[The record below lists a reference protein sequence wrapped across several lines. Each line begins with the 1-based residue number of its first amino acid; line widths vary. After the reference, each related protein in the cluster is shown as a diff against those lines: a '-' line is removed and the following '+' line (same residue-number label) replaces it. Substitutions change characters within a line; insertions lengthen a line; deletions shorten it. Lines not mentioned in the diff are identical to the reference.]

1 MRYKKIIN
9 DPVYGF
15 ISIPDGLI
23 FQLIEHPF
31 FQRLRYIKQVGLSHY
46 VYPGAL
52 HTRFHHAIGAMHLAL
67 RACSV
72 LRNKGIDITNEE
84 TEALAAAML
93 LHDIGHGPFSHA
105 LEYKLVAISHEEI
118 SLKIMTHLNQE
129 FNGALQLCIDM
140 YKGEYHR
147 KFFRQLIRSQL
158 DLDRLDYLARDSF
171 FTGVTEGQ
179 VSYDR
184 ILHMLQ
190 VHKDALVIEEKGIY
204 SIEKFLIAR
213 RLMYWQVYLHKT
225 VLSAEQMLIKLVER
239 IKFLLKSGTDIPL
252 RPMLNNFLSQDFDN
266 DNFNQNPQ
274 LLYDYCHL
282 DDQDIHIMIKDLCGH
297 HDKVLSFI
305 AKSLRYRKLFKL
317 EFVHGENEDLL
328 KQYRNQARAEWK
340 LTDEE
345 LSFLVFSG
353 KESNVEYNS
362 NTDEIF
368 ILSKKGDVEPIS
380 ALLDFKL
387 KNKALIKNYICYPK
401 KIVKQLY
408 SKE

>member
-23 FQLIEHPF
+23 FNLIEHPF

-67 RACSV
+67 RACSI
-72 LRNKGIDITNEE
+72 LRNKGIDISDEE

-105 LEYKLVAISHEEI
+105 LEYKLVSISHEEI
-118 SLKIMTHLNQE
+118 SLKIMNHLNEE
-129 FNGALQLCIDM
+129 FNGALDSCIAM
-140 YKGEYHR
+140 YRGEYER

-190 VHKDALVIEEKGIY
+190 VHNDALVIEEKGIY

-225 VLSAEQMLIKLVER
+225 VLSAEQMLIKLVDR
-239 IKFLLKSGTDIPL
+239 IKFLLNSGEELPL
-252 RPMLNNFLSQDFDN
+252 RPLLHSFLSTETTKADFLNNQKKLF
-266 DNFNQNPQ
+266 
-274 LLYDYCHL
+274 DYCHL
-282 DDQDIHIMIKDLCGH
+282 DDQDIHVMLKDLCGH
-297 HDKVLSFI
+297 SDKVLSFI
-305 AKSLRYRKLFKL
+305 SKSLKYRKLFKL
-317 EFVHGENEDLL
+317 EFLHGENQELL
-328 KQYRNQARAEWK
+328 KKYRELAQAEWNM
-340 LTDEE
+340 TEEE
-345 LSFLVFSG
+345 LSFLIFSG
-353 KESNVEYNS
+353 KESTIEYDS

-368 ILSKKGDVEPIS
+368 ILSKKGEVEPIS

-401 KIVKQLY
+401 NIVTLLY
-408 SKE
+408 Q

>member
-23 FQLIEHPF
+23 FSLIEHPF

-67 RACSV
+67 RACSI
-72 LRNKGIDITNEE
+72 LKNKGVDISEEE
-84 TEALAAAML
+84 TESLAAAML

-105 LEYKLVAISHEEI
+105 LEYKLVAVSHEEI
-118 SLKIMTHLNQE
+118 SLMIMNHLNEE
-129 FNGALQLCIDM
+129 FSGELDTCIAM

-190 VHKDALVIEEKGIY
+190 VHRDALVVEEKGIY

-239 IKFLLKSGTDIPL
+239 IKFLLKSGEKIPL
-252 RPMLNNFLSQDFDN
+252 RPLLHSFLSTDVRKKDFLNNRQMLF
-266 DNFNQNPQ
+266 
-274 LLYDYCHL
+274 DYCHL
-282 DDQDIHIMIKDLCGH
+282 DDQDIHIMVKDLCGH
-297 HDKVLSFI
+297 SDKVLSLI
-305 AKSLRYRKLFKL
+305 SKSLKYRKLFKL
-317 EFVHGENEDLL
+317 EFLHGENQELL
-328 KQYRNQARAEWK
+328 EKYREIAQKEWNM
-340 LTDEE
+340 TREE
-345 LSFLVFSG
+345 LSFLIFTG
-353 KESNVEYNS
+353 TESNVEYNS

-368 ILSKKGDVEPIS
+368 ILNKKGEAEPIS
-380 ALLDFKL
+380 AMLDFKL
-387 KNKALIKNYICYPK
+387 KNKALIKNYISYPK
-401 KIVKQLY
+401 NLVEMIYQ
-408 SKE
+408 

>member
-23 FQLIEHPF
+23 YNLIEHPF

-67 RACSV
+67 RACSI
-72 LRNKGIDITNEE
+72 LRNKGIEISENE
-84 TEALAAAML
+84 TESLAAAML

-105 LEYKLVAISHEEI
+105 LEYKLVGVSHEEI
-118 SLKIMTHLNQE
+118 SLIIMHQLNEE
-129 FNGALQLCIDM
+129 FNGALNTCIDM
-140 YKGEYHR
+140 YRGNYHR

-190 VHKDALVIEEKGIY
+190 VYEDTLVVEEKGIY

-225 VLSAEQMLIKLVER
+225 VLSAEQMLIKLVDR
-239 IKFLLKSGTDIPL
+239 IKLLLKSGVELPIRPL
-252 RPMLNNFLSQDFDN
+252 LHKFLNAEVNKNDFVNSRQMLF
-266 DNFNQNPQ
+266 
-274 LLYDYCHL
+274 DYCHL
-282 DDQDIHIMIKDLCGH
+282 DDQDLHIMVKDLCGH
-297 HDKVLSFI
+297 PDKVLSYI
-305 AKSLRYRKLFKL
+305 SKSLKYRKLFKL
-317 EFVHGENEDLL
+317 EFIHGENTELL
-328 KQYRNQARAEWK
+328 RRYRNIAQREWK
-340 LTDEE
+340 MTDEE
-345 LSFLVFSG
+345 LEFLIFAG

-362 NTDEIF
+362 NTDEIL
-368 ILSKKGDVEPIS
+368 ILNKNGEVEPIS

-401 KIVKQLY
+401 NIVTLLY
-408 SKE
+408 Q